1 MTIAFAPNTPV
12 LLACVE
18 VLEEALDAVAESDP
32 IFLATDEKADAL
44 RRLAKVDARLA
55 ELRMR
60 FLVASG
66 DVDDAVGARDVAAW
80 LAAETRQDLPAP
92 RGEQQLA
99 VALDR
104 EDDVLRRALRDGH
117 VNLAQARVIATALDD
132 LPDDLDPAIRQLAEK
147 TLVAEAE
154 HLTPH
159 QLRIAGRRILDV
171 AAPGIAEA
179 EEARRLAAQ
188 EAHAR
193 ARTKLS
199 LKRLGDGTTRL
210 AGVIPDAAAHR
221 LETYLQ
227 AYTNPRV
234 GGARVEPTDAFT
246 GSYPRRLGQAFCQLL
261 ETMDPSRL
269 PVHGGDATT
278 VIVTIGLE
286 QLQHDLG
293 VGSLLDGD
301 RLSAGEIRRLAC
313 TGTIIP
319 AVLGARSEVLDLG
332 RGQRL
337 FGRAQRKALLLRDTT
352 CRAEGCTIPGRWC
365 EAHHWLAWTHGGRTD
380 LANAGLLCSH
390 HHHRAHDPGYLSSRL
405 PNGDVRFSRR
415 R

>member
-66 DVDDAVGARDVAAW
+66 DVADAVGARDVAAW

-99 VALDR
+99 VALDT
-104 EDDVLRRALRDGH
+104 EHDVLRRALRDGH
-117 VNLAQARVIATALDD
+117 VSLAQARVIATALDD
-132 LPDDLDPAIRQLAEK
+132 LPDDLDPAVRQLAEK

-171 AAPGIAEA
+171 AAPDIAEA

-188 EAHAR
+188 ETHAR

-210 AGVIPDAAAHR
+210 SGLIPDAAAHR
-221 LETYLQ
+221 LKTYLQ

-234 GGARVEPTDAFT
+234 GGACIEPTEAFT
-246 GSYPRRLGQAFCQLL
+246 GSYPPPPRPGV
-261 ETMDPSRL
+261 L
-269 PVHGGDATT
+269 PAPGD
-278 VIVTIGLE
+278 
-286 QLQHDLG
+286 D
-293 VGSLLDGD
+293 
-301 RLSAGEIRRLAC
+301 
-313 TGTIIP
+313 
-319 AVLGARSEVLDLG
+319 
-332 RGQRL
+332 
-337 FGRAQRKALLLRDTT
+337 
-352 CRAEGCTIPGRWC
+352 
-365 EAHHWLAWTHGGRTD
+365 
-380 LANAGLLCSH
+380 
-390 HHHRAHDPGYLSSRL
+390 
-405 PNGDVRFSRR
+405 
-415 R
+415 